1 MVRGG
6 DWRSEEIKVY
16 RSVDAPSL
24 HYDLFLNLTAKGIY
38 GYNQTIFHFSP
49 KMSQASKTFFLN
61 DTHTS
66 VTLQIKR
73 LSAEKGLI
81 SQNNC
86 HGRLVVHHFHD
97 HLVSVSG
104 RNTQMAKIQ

>member
-24 HYDLFLNLTAKGIY
+24 HYDFFLNLTAKGIY

-49 KMSQASKTFFLN
+49 KMSEASTTFVLN
-61 DTHTS
+61 DTQVS
-66 VTLQIKR
+66 YTLDRKTFGRKR
-73 LSAEKGLI
+73 SYYSKQL
-81 SQNNC
+81 
-86 HGRLVVHHFHD
+86 
-97 HLVSVSG
+97 
-104 RNTQMAKIQ
+104 

>member
-24 HYDLFLNLTAKGIY
+24 HNDFFLNLTAKGIY

-49 KMSQASKTFFLN
+49 KMSQASKTFLAVQ
-61 DTHTS
+61 DSSIGDLVTHS
-66 VTLQIKR
+66 L
-73 LSAEKGLI
+73 
-81 SQNNC
+81 
-86 HGRLVVHHFHD
+86 
-97 HLVSVSG
+97 
-104 RNTQMAKIQ
+104 TQ